1 MRYKLEVVIHKL
13 DGTTVEEKDNEPRS
27 KIKLLD
33 AITSSLRRHES
44 FAGTLTF
51 TVTVDRA
58 E

>member
-1 MRYKLEVVIHKL
+1 MRYKLEVTIYRL
-13 DGTTVEEKDNEPRS
+13 DGTIAEEKDNEPRS

-51 TVTVDRA
+51 TVTVDRT